1 MPRAPRAMPC
11 TPWLGLA
18 EGRACAEAPHATA
31 RCLAVPLTRSP
42 RPRALTGVRSLV
54 VAHLGQ
60 LLVVYE
66 TTARTALQVWLR
78 RSLERVVR
86 ASGGPTARPHATAPP
101 ATCAALGWAPF
112 LSSCPPPDGRAWED
126 GWPVSAIPKLAIRS
140 DRGLSR
146 WGIPRLSHA
155 CSRPH
160 CQHEL
165 SARFAPPQ
173 TPRPFSPD
181 GAVFGIGFDDPRA
194 TWVLRVVDLHSRR
207 PEGRAD
213 RR

>member
-1 MPRAPRAMPC
+1 MLKHR
-11 TPWLGLA
+11 
-18 EGRACAEAPHATA
+18 
-31 RCLAVPLTRSP
+31 TRRPVVSP
-42 RPRALTGVRSLV
+42 RPSYARPARVRSQVCSVWRRCIEGSCWLC
-54 VAHLGQ
+54 
-60 LLVVYE
+60 YE

-86 ASGGPTARPHATAPP
+86 ASDGPTARTHATAPARP
-101 ATCAALGWAPF
+101 SWNCLRMGGVAQFVPSA
-112 LSSCPPPDGRAWED
+112 GREGVGKD

-160 CQHEL
+160 CQHQL
-165 SARFAPPQ
+165 NARAPPP
-173 TPRPFSPD
+173 TPHPFSPD
-181 GAVFGIGFDDPRA
+181 GAVFGIGFDDPRD
-194 TWVLRVVDLHSRR
+194 TWVHRVVDLHSRR